1 MKNQVTI
8 TLEEPVTHGDTTH
21 DTIVFSRKR
30 KVRDLLAAD
39 GVKGQLNKTAA
50 VYASMADVPV
60 AVILDLDADA
70 YADLEAKVE
79 PLMGKSWSQ
88 VKLDFMAEDAMSE
101 TISGEVRA
109 EMERRAKASD

>member
-8 TLEEPVTHGDTTH
+8 TLEEPVTHGETTH

-39 GVKGQLNKTAA
+39 TVRGQRNKVSA
-50 VYASMADVPV
+50 VYASMADVPLD
-60 AVILDLDADA
+60 VILDLDADA
-70 YADLEAKVE
+70 YEELEAKVE

-101 TISGEVRA
+101 TMSSEVRA
-109 EMERRAKASD
+109 EMKRRAKASD